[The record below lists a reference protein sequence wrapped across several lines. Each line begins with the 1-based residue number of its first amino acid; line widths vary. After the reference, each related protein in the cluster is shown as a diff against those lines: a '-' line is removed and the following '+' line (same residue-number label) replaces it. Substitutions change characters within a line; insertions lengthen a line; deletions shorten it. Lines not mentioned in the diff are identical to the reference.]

1 MLQADQLRL
10 RSLITESI
18 ILLCKT
24 GLTYKS
30 EFRVEGLLGITID
43 NAEVLLINIKET
55 VASPVLAVTEPSG
68 KCCDDLA
75 QGLPFSFLCKDDI
88 IKIDSDP
95 ILIDDCA
102 DVVLPCSGSI
112 PNGSDPKINRNIE
125 ENLNQNIVDI
135 ANTYVKYEE
144 FDEDEPHSTLLTC
157 IELEELIDKVNKGK
171 DLPFDSCDQVS
182 YDGGGVLK
190 KAKLLISS
198 DDSNESRT
206 GSADVLTN
214 RLTDVM
220 LQNARDIDQNASC
233 SEWDAITDE
242 VAPLNLAGPQ
252 DLSTG
257 ISKQVGYH
265 FDRDIVSS
273 LCMLLACIDVLAL
286 NIIWKKILRHYK

>member
-24 GLTYKS
+24 GLAYKS

-55 VASPVLAVTEPSG
+55 VVSPELAVIEPSG
-68 KCCDDLA
+68 KCCDDLS

-88 IKIDSDP
+88 IKVDSDP
-95 ILIDDCA
+95 ILIDDCS
-102 DVVLPCSGSI
+102 DMVLPCSG
-112 PNGSDPKINRNIE
+112 GTDPKSNRITE

-206 GSADVLTN
+206 GTADVLTN

-220 LQNARDIDQNASC
+220 LQNARDSDQNASC
-233 SEWDAITDE
+233 SEWDTITDE

-257 ISKQVGYH
+257 ISKQVGN
-265 FDRDIVSS
+265 V
-273 LCMLLACIDVLAL
+273 
-286 NIIWKKILRHYK
+286 N

>member
-24 GLTYKS
+24 GLAYKS
-30 EFRVEGLLGITID
+30 EFCVEGLLGITVD
-43 NAEVLLINIKET
+43 NAEVLLVNIKET
-55 VASPVLAVTEPSG
+55 VAIPVLGVSEASG
-68 KCCDDLA
+68 KCCDDLS
-75 QGLPFSFLCKDDI
+75 QGLPFSFLCKDDM
-88 IKIDSDP
+88 IKVDSDP
-95 ILIDDCA
+95 ILIDGCD
-102 DVVLPCSGSI
+102 DVVLPCSAST
-112 PNGSDPKINRNIE
+112 PNGSNSKANRSLE
-125 ENLNQNIVDI
+125 DNLNQNIVDI

-182 YDGGGVLK
+182 YDGVLK

-206 GSADVLTN
+206 GNTDVLTN

-220 LQNARDIDQNASC
+220 LQNARDIDPNASC

-257 ISKQVGYH
+257 ISKQVGTCFNRH
-265 FDRDIVSS
+265 SVVSS
-273 LCMLLACIDVLAL
+273 SCMHLIGHYSCFCIGH
-286 NIIWKKILRHYK
+286 KSGK